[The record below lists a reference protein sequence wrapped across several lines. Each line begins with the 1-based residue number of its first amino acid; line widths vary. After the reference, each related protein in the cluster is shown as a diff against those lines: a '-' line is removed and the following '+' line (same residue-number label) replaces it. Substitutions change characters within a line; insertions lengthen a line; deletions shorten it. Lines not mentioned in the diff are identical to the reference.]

1 MSSLR
6 VGYLFKKK
14 YINYQDKKYE
24 IFEFIDYVSGI
35 GFTNTHNNDICNVLS
50 GNNAGVY
57 ASFIN
62 EDANESE
69 YVFLSDDID
78 KAITDNENKVDFI
91 KIRKKRISS
100 TAKYYLRS
108 ESGTG
113 LTKLLNEDL
122 ISYLQ
127 KEEKKSQ
134 SDFDEDE
141 FEKTSDISS
150 MYSSIKKTII
160 SQDEQIMQILTALF
174 KNQKVV
180 NSDLDMDLIAKL
192 KENILIYG
200 STGTGKTEILKRIS
214 KLYNIPLV
222 IEDATSL
229 SETGYQGRKI
239 TDMLE
244 DLCLA
249 ADNNIEL
256 AEKGI
261 LVIDE
266 FDKLAEKSEDNQS
279 HVSRL
284 GVQRS
289 LLKLL
294 DGTLFYFGDK
304 KFDTSKLTVVA
315 LGAFTGIID
324 EKKQNNENTIGFGNN
339 NIREKVNY
347 DDYSKISS
355 NDFIKYG
362 IMRELIGRFSKTI
375 AMNPLSKEDI
385 IKILKKSDFSPLNTY
400 KKLFDMLEVN
410 FDFSDEFI
418 EYIAELAISKQ
429 SGARSLKTVF
439 DDCISS
445 ALFRIFAGEYS
456 SISLVKPDDEN
467 NKPYVL
473 TKTIEKKHGLFG
485 KK

>member
-6 VGYLFKKK
+6 VEYLFKKK
-14 YINYQDKKYE
+14 YIDYQDKKYE
-24 IFEFIDYVSGI
+24 IFEFVDYVSGI
-35 GFTNTHNNDICNVLS
+35 GFTNTNNNDICNVLS

-62 EDANESE
+62 EDANEGE

-78 KAITDNENKVDFI
+78 KAIEDNGNRVDFI
-91 KIRKKRISS
+91 AIRKNRISS
-100 TAKYYLRS
+100 TAKYYLRNDKS
-108 ESGTG
+108 TG
-113 LTKLLNEDL
+113 LTQLLNKDL

-127 KEEKKSQ
+127 KKDKKGQ
-134 SDFDEDE
+134 SDFDEGE

-214 KLYNIPLV
+214 RLYNIPIV
-222 IEDATSL
+222 IEDATAL

-249 ADNNIEL
+249 ADNDIEL

-266 FDKLAEKSEDNQS
+266 FDKLAEKSGDSQS

-294 DGTLFYFGDK
+294 DGTLFYFDDK
-304 KFDTSKLTVVA
+304 KFDTSKLTVVG
-315 LGAFTGIID
+315 LGAFTGIT
-324 EKKQNNENTIGFGNN
+324 KG
-339 NIREKVNY
+339 
-347 DDYSKISS
+347 DDYKQLTTD
-355 NDFIKYG
+355 DFMKYG

-385 IKILKKSDFSPLNTY
+385 IKILKESDFSPLNTY

-418 EYIAELAISKQ
+418 EYIAELAITKQ

-473 TKTIEKKHGLFG
+473 TKTKEKKHGFFG
-485 KK
+485 RK

>member
-1 MSSLR
+1 MQ
-6 VGYLFKKK
+6 VFLFKR
-14 YINYQDKKYE
+14 INITYQNEKLE
-24 IFEFIDYVSGI
+24 ILKLIDYAVGIYFVSKQY
-35 GFTNTHNNDICNVLS
+35 NARCNILS

-57 ASFIN
+57 ASIISEN
-62 EDANESE
+62 ANEGE
-69 YVFLSDDID
+69 YAFLIDDID
-78 KAITDNENKVDFI
+78 RAIKYNNNFVNFAE
-91 KIRKKRISS
+91 IRKKQLQSNS
-100 TAKYYLRS
+100 KYYLIRTN
-108 ESGTG
+108 GT
-113 LTKLLNEDL
+113 TEFLNEDL
-122 ISYLQ
+122 ISYI
-127 KEEKKSQ
+127 ERDNKSQ
-134 SDFDEDE
+134 PEFDEGVFD
-141 FEKTSDISS
+141 KTTDISS
-150 MYSSIKKTII
+150 MYASIKKTII

-174 KNQKVV
+174 KNHTVV

-214 KLYNIPLV
+214 KLYEIPIV

-249 ADNNIEL
+249 SNGNIDL

-266 FDKLAEKSEDNQS
+266 FDKLAEKSGDSQS

-294 DGTLFYFGDK
+294 DGSLFYLGDK
-304 KFDTSKLTVVA
+304 KFDTSKLTVVG
-315 LGAFTGIID
+315 LGAFTGIT
-324 EKKQNNENTIGFGNN
+324 NG
-339 NIREKVNY
+339 
-347 DDYSKISS
+347 DDYR
-355 NDFIKYG
+355 NLTTEDFMKYG

-375 AMNPLSKEDI
+375 SMNPLKKEDI
-385 IKILKKSDFSPLNTY
+385 VKILKESDFSPLNTY
-400 KKLFDMLEVN
+400 KKLFEMLKV
-410 FDFSDEFI
+410 DFEFNDDFI
-418 EYIAELAISKQ
+418 EYIAELAIAKK

-445 ALFRIFAGEYS
+445 ALFRIFVGEYS

-473 TKTIEKKHGLFG
+473 TKMK
-485 KK
+485 

>member
-1 MSSLR
+1 MQGCKFFS
-6 VGYLFKKK
+6 K
-14 YINYQDKKYE
+14 N
-24 IFEFIDYVSGI
+24 
-35 GFTNTHNNDICNVLS
+35 
-50 GNNAGVY
+50 
-57 ASFIN
+57 
-62 EDANESE
+62 ANERE
-69 YVFLSDDID
+69 YVFISDNID
-78 KAITDNENKVDFI
+78 KVIEANGNAVDFME
-91 KIRKKRISS
+91 IRNKRISS
-100 TAKYYLRS
+100 MTSMSKYYLRN
-108 ESGTG
+108 ENRTG
-113 LTKLLNEDL
+113 LTKILNEDL
-122 ISYLQ
+122 ISILQ
-127 KEEKKSQ
+127 KKDKKGQ

-150 MYSSIKKTII
+150 MYLSIKKTII

-229 SETGYQGRKI
+229 SEIGYQGRNI

-244 DLCLA
+244 DLYLA
-249 ADNNIEL
+249 ADNDIEL

-266 FDKLAEKSEDNQS
+266 FDKLAEKSEDNNS

-294 DGTLFYFGDK
+294 DGSLFYFDDK

-324 EKKQNNENTIGFGNN
+324 DKKLNKNTIGFGNN
-339 NIREKVNY
+339 IIREKVNC
-347 DDYSKISS
+347 DDYSKVSS
-355 NDFIKYG
+355 NDFINYG

-375 AMNPLSKEDI
+375 AMNPLTKEDI
-385 IKILKKSDFSPLNTY
+385 IKILKESDFSPLNTY
-400 KKLFDMLEVN
+400 KKLFDMLEVE
-410 FDFSDEFI
+410 FDFTDEFI
-418 EYIAELAISKQ
+418 EYIAEQAISKQ

-456 SISLVKPDDEN
+456 SISLVKPNDEN

-473 TKTIEKKHGLFG
+473 TKKILKKHE
-485 KK
+485 

>member
-1 MSSLR
+1 MANLNI
-6 VGYLFKKK
+6 GYLFRKK
-14 YINYQDKKYE
+14 YVTYQSKKWE
-24 IFEFIDYVSGI
+24 IFEFIDYVTAIS
-35 GFTNTHNNDICNVLS
+35 FTNTNNNEVCNILS
-50 GNNAGVY
+50 GSNAGSY
-57 ASFIN
+57 ANVINRDGNEGDLVFIFDN
-62 EDANESE
+62 LKN
-69 YVFLSDDID
+69 
-78 KAITDNENKVDFI
+78 AIRENQNLVDFI
-91 KIRKKRISS
+91 KIRKTKISE
-100 TAKYYLRS
+100 TAKYYLRDS
-108 ESGTG
+108 DNDK
-113 LTKLLNEDL
+113 LTKLVNNDL
-122 ISYLQ
+122 ITFL
-127 KEEKKSQ
+127 EKDRTRDNSW
-134 SDFDEDE
+134 FDEGE
-141 FEKTSDISS
+141 FEKSTDIST

-180 NSDLDMDLIAKL
+180 GSDLDIDLIAKL

-214 KLYNIPLV
+214 KLYNIPIV

-249 ADNNIEL
+249 ANGDIKL

-266 FDKLAEKSEDNQS
+266 FDKLAEKSGDGHS

-294 DGTLFYFGDK
+294 DGTLFYFDNK
-304 KFDTSKLTVVA
+304 QFDTSRLTIVGV
-315 LGAFTGIID
+315 GAFTGIT
-324 EKKQNNENTIGFGNN
+324 NS
-339 NIREKVNY
+339 
-347 DDYSKISS
+347 DDYKQLSTE
-355 NDFIKYG
+355 DFMKYG
-362 IMRELIGRFSKTI
+362 IIRELIGRFSKTI
-375 AMNPLSKEDI
+375 AMNPLEKEDI
-385 IKILKKSDFSPLNTY
+385 IKILKSSDFSPLNTY
-400 KKLFDMLEVN
+400 KKLFEMLQVQFE
-410 FDFSDEFI
+410 FTDDFI
-418 EYIAELAISKQ
+418 EYIADLAIAKK

-456 SISLVKPDDEN
+456 GISLVKPDAEN
-467 NKPYVL
+467 EQPYIL
-473 TKTIEKKHGLFG
+473 TKTKKKKGLF
-485 KK
+485 K

>member
-1 MSSLR
+1 MANLGM
-6 VGYLFKKK
+6 GYLFKKK
-14 YINYQDKKYE
+14 YVIYEKKRYE
-24 IFEFIDYVSGI
+24 IFEFVDYVAGI
-35 GFTNTHNNDICNVLS
+35 SFTNTENNDRFNIIS
-50 GNNAGVY
+50 GNYSGTY
-57 ASFIN
+57 ASIITEN
-62 EDANESE
+62 ANESE
-69 YVFLSDDID
+69 YVFLGDNLAD
-78 KAITDNENKVDFI
+78 AIKFNDNSVEFDS
-91 KIRKKRISS
+91 IRKKRLSS
-100 TAKYYLRS
+100 TGKYYLRGN
-108 ESGTG
+108 SGTD
-113 LTKLLNEDL
+113 LTRLVNEDL

-127 KEEKKSQ
+127 KEEKKGH

-141 FEKTSDISS
+141 FEKASDISS

-174 KNQKVV
+174 KNQMVV

-192 KENILIYG
+192 KENILICG

-214 KLYNIPLV
+214 RLYNIPIV
-222 IEDATSL
+222 IEDATTL

-244 DLCLA
+244 DLYLA
-249 ADNNIEL
+249 ADNDMKL

-266 FDKLAEKSEDNQS
+266 FDKLAEKSGDNQS

-294 DGTLFYFGDK
+294 DGTLFYFDDK
-304 KFDTSKLTVVA
+304 KFDTSKLTVVG
-315 LGAFTGIID
+315 LGAFTGIT
-324 EKKQNNENTIGFGNN
+324 KG
-339 NIREKVNY
+339 
-347 DDYSKISS
+347 DDYKQLTTE
-355 NDFIKYG
+355 DFMKYG

-385 IKILKKSDFSPLNTY
+385 IKILKESDFSPLNTY

-418 EYIAELAISKQ
+418 EYIAELAIAKQ

-456 SISLVKPDDEN
+456 SISLVKPDDKN

-473 TKTIEKKHGLFG
+473 TKTKKKHGLFG
-485 KK
+485 RK

>member
-1 MSSLR
+1 MTDLY

-14 YINYQDKKYE
+14 YVTYQSKRWE
-24 IFEFIDYVSGI
+24 IFEFVDYVTVIS
-35 GFTNTHNNDICNVLS
+35 FRNTSNNERCNILS
-50 GNNAGVY
+50 GTNAGSY
-57 ASFIN
+57 AGVIN
-62 EDANESE
+62 KNANEE
-69 YVFLSDDID
+69 DFVFLYDNLS
-78 KAITDNENKVDFI
+78 KAIEENKNSVNFA
-91 KIRKKRISS
+91 KIRENKIAT
-100 TAKYYLRS
+100 TAKYYLRND
-108 ESGTG
+108 SGTG
-113 LTKLLNEDL
+113 LTRLDNNDL
-122 ISYLQ
+122 ISFLEKDSS
-127 KEEKKSQ
+127 KEKSE
-134 SDFDEDE
+134 FDEEE
-141 FEKTSDISS
+141 FEKITDIST

-180 NSDLDMDLIAKL
+180 ESNLDIDLIAKL

-214 KLYNIPLV
+214 KLYNIPIV

-249 ADNNIEL
+249 ADGDIKL

-266 FDKLAEKSEDNQS
+266 FDKLAEKSGDNQS

-294 DGTLFYFGDK
+294 DGTLFYFDNK
-304 KFDTSKLTVVA
+304 QFDSSKLTVVGV
-315 LGAFTGIID
+315 GAFTGIT
-324 EKKQNNENTIGFGNN
+324 NG
-339 NIREKVNY
+339 
-347 DDYSKISS
+347 DDYKQLTTE
-355 NDFIKYG
+355 DFMGYG

-375 AMNPLSKEDI
+375 AMNPLEKEDI
-385 IKILKKSDFSPLNTY
+385 IKILKSSDFSPLNTY
-400 KKLFDMLEVN
+400 KKLFEMLQIQFEFN
-410 FDFSDEFI
+410 DDFI
-418 EYIAELAISKQ
+418 EYIADLAIAKK

-456 SISLVKPDDEN
+456 GISLVKPDGEN
-467 NKPYVL
+467 EKPYIL
-473 TKTIEKKHGLFG
+473 TKTKEKKGLF
-485 KK
+485 KRK

>member
-6 VGYLFKKK
+6 IGYLFKKK
-14 YINYQDKKYE
+14 YIDYQEKKYE
-24 IFEFIDYVSGI
+24 IFEFVDYVSGI
-35 GFTNTHNNDICNVLS
+35 GFTNTNNNDICNVLS

-62 EDANESE
+62 EDANEGE

-78 KAITDNENKVDFI
+78 KAIEDNGNRVDFI
-91 KIRKKRISS
+91 AIRKNRISS
-100 TAKYYLRS
+100 TAKYYLRNDKS
-108 ESGTG
+108 TG
-113 LTKLLNEDL
+113 LTQLLNKDL

-127 KEEKKSQ
+127 KKDKKGQ
-134 SDFDEDE
+134 SDFDEGE

-214 KLYNIPLV
+214 KLYNIPIV
-222 IEDATSL
+222 IEDATAL

-249 ADNNIEL
+249 ADNDIEL

-266 FDKLAEKSEDNQS
+266 FDKLAEKSGDSQS

-294 DGTLFYFGDK
+294 DGTLFYFDDK
-304 KFDTSKLTVVA
+304 KFDTSKLTVVG
-315 LGAFTGIID
+315 LGAFTGIT
-324 EKKQNNENTIGFGNN
+324 KG
-339 NIREKVNY
+339 
-347 DDYSKISS
+347 DDYKQLTTD
-355 NDFIKYG
+355 DFMKYG

-385 IKILKKSDFSPLNTY
+385 IKILKESDFSPLNTY

-418 EYIAELAISKQ
+418 EYIAELAITKQ

-473 TKTIEKKHGLFG
+473 TKTKEKKHGFFG
-485 KK
+485 RK

>member
-14 YINYQDKKYE
+14 YIDYQDKKYE
-24 IFEFIDYVSGI
+24 IFEFVDYVSGI
-35 GFTNTHNNDICNVLS
+35 GFTNTNNNDICNVLS

-62 EDANESE
+62 EDANEGE

-78 KAITDNENKVDFI
+78 KAIEDNGNRVDFI
-91 KIRKKRISS
+91 AIRKNRISS
-100 TAKYYLRS
+100 TAKYYLRNDKS
-108 ESGTG
+108 TG
-113 LTKLLNEDL
+113 LTQLLNKDL

-127 KEEKKSQ
+127 KEDKKGQ
-134 SDFDEDE
+134 SDFDEGE

-214 KLYNIPLV
+214 RLYNIPIV
-222 IEDATSL
+222 IEDATAL

-249 ADNNIEL
+249 ADNDIEL

-266 FDKLAEKSEDNQS
+266 FDKLAEKSGDSQS

-294 DGTLFYFGDK
+294 DGTLFYFDDK
-304 KFDTSKLTVVA
+304 KFDTSKLTVVG
-315 LGAFTGIID
+315 LGAFTGIT
-324 EKKQNNENTIGFGNN
+324 KG
-339 NIREKVNY
+339 
-347 DDYSKISS
+347 DDYKQLTTD
-355 NDFIKYG
+355 DFMKYG

-385 IKILKKSDFSPLNTY
+385 IKILKESNFSPLNTY

-418 EYIAELAISKQ
+418 EYIAELAITKQ

-456 SISLVKPDDEN
+456 GISLVKPNEEN

-473 TKTIEKKHGLFG
+473 TKKKKKKRGFFG
-485 KK
+485 RK

>member
-1 MSSLR
+1 MANLR
-6 VGYLFKKK
+6 IGYLFKKK
-14 YINYQDKKYE
+14 YVTYEKKKYE
-24 IFEFIDYVSGI
+24 IFEFVDYVAGI
-35 GFTNTHNNDICNVLS
+35 GFTNNENNDIFNVLS
-50 GNNAGVY
+50 GNYNGTY

-62 EDANESE
+62 KNANEE
-69 YVFLSDDID
+69 DYVFLG
-78 KAITDNENKVDFI
+78 DNLEDALKVNDNKVDFI
-91 KIRKKRISS
+91 AIRKKRISS
-100 TAKYYLRS
+100 TGKYYLRGDN
-108 ESGTG
+108 GTI
-113 LTKLLNEDL
+113 LSKLINEDL
-122 ISYLQ
+122 ITYLQ
-127 KEEKKSQ
+127 NNDKKGQ

-160 SQDEQIMQILTALF
+160 SQDEQIIQILTALF

-180 NSDLDMDLIAKL
+180 NSDLDMDLVAKL

-214 KLYNIPLV
+214 RLYNIPIV
-222 IEDATSL
+222 IEDATAL

-249 ADNNIEL
+249 ANNDIEL

-266 FDKLAEKSEDNQS
+266 FDKLAEKSGDSQS

-294 DGTLFYFGDK
+294 DGTLFYFDDK
-304 KFDTSKLTVVA
+304 KFDTSKLTVVG
-315 LGAFTGIID
+315 LGAFTGIT
-324 EKKQNNENTIGFGNN
+324 KG
-339 NIREKVNY
+339 
-347 DDYSKISS
+347 DDYKQLTTD
-355 NDFIKYG
+355 DFMKYG

-385 IKILKKSDFSPLNTY
+385 IKILKESDFSPLNTY

-418 EYIAELAISKQ
+418 EYIAELAIAKQ

-473 TKTIEKKHGLFG
+473 TKTKEKKHGFFG
-485 KK
+485 RK

>member
-14 YINYQDKKYE
+14 YIDYQDKKYE
-24 IFEFIDYVSGI
+24 IFEFVDYVSGI
-35 GFTNTHNNDICNVLS
+35 GFTNTNNNDICNVLS

-62 EDANESE
+62 EDANEGE

-78 KAITDNENKVDFI
+78 KAIEDNGNRVDFI
-91 KIRKKRISS
+91 AIRKNRISS
-100 TAKYYLRS
+100 TAKYYLRNDKS
-108 ESGTG
+108 TG
-113 LTKLLNEDL
+113 LTQLLNKDL

-127 KEEKKSQ
+127 KKDKKGQ
-134 SDFDEDE
+134 SDFDEGE

-214 KLYNIPLV
+214 RLYNIPIV
-222 IEDATSL
+222 IEDATAL

-249 ADNNIEL
+249 ADNDIEL

-266 FDKLAEKSEDNQS
+266 FDKLAEKSGDSQS

-294 DGTLFYFGDK
+294 DGTLFYFDDK
-304 KFDTSKLTVVA
+304 KFDTSKLTVVG
-315 LGAFTGIID
+315 LGAFTGIT
-324 EKKQNNENTIGFGNN
+324 KG
-339 NIREKVNY
+339 
-347 DDYSKISS
+347 DDYKQLTTD
-355 NDFIKYG
+355 DFMKYG

-385 IKILKKSDFSPLNTY
+385 IKILKESNFSPLNTY

-418 EYIAELAISKQ
+418 EYIAELAITKQ

-473 TKTIEKKHGLFG
+473 TKTKEKKHGFFG
-485 KK
+485 RK

>member
-14 YINYQDKKYE
+14 YIDYQDKKYE
-24 IFEFIDYVSGI
+24 IFEFVDYVSGI
-35 GFTNTHNNDICNVLS
+35 GFTNTNNNDICNVLS

-62 EDANESE
+62 EDANEGE

-78 KAITDNENKVDFI
+78 KAIKDNGNRVDFI
-91 KIRKKRISS
+91 AIRKNRISS
-100 TAKYYLRS
+100 TAKYYLRNDKS
-108 ESGTG
+108 TG
-113 LTKLLNEDL
+113 LTQLLNKDL

-127 KEEKKSQ
+127 KEDKKGQ
-134 SDFDEDE
+134 SDFDEGE

-214 KLYNIPLV
+214 KLYNIPIV
-222 IEDATSL
+222 IEDATAL

-249 ADNNIEL
+249 ADNDIEL

-266 FDKLAEKSEDNQS
+266 FDKLAEKSGDSQS

-294 DGTLFYFGDK
+294 DGTLFYFDDK
-304 KFDTSKLTVVA
+304 KFDTSKLTVVG
-315 LGAFTGIID
+315 LGAFTGIT
-324 EKKQNNENTIGFGNN
+324 NS
-339 NIREKVNY
+339 
-347 DDYSKISS
+347 DDYKQLTTD
-355 NDFIKYG
+355 NFMKYG

-385 IKILKKSDFSPLNTY
+385 IKILKESDFSPLNTY
-400 KKLFDMLEVN
+400 KKLFDMLEIN

-418 EYIAELAISKQ
+418 EYIAELAITKQ

-473 TKTIEKKHGLFG
+473 TKTKEKKHGFFG
-485 KK
+485 RK

>member
-1 MSSLR
+1 MVPNLS

-14 YINYQDKKYE
+14 YVTYQSKKYE
-24 IFEFIDYVSGI
+24 IFEFIDYVATIVFTNRSNNQRCNILSGI
-35 GFTNTHNNDICNVLS
+35 H
-50 GNNAGVY
+50 AGDY
-57 ASFIN
+57 ASIIN
-62 EDANESE
+62 PNANEE
-69 YVFLSDDID
+69 EFVFLIDDIQ
-78 KAITDNENKVDFI
+78 KAIEDNGNSVDFPE
-91 KIRKKRISS
+91 IREKRISS
-100 TAKYYLRS
+100 TAKYYLR
-108 ESGTG
+108 EKKGTT
-113 LTKLLNEDL
+113 LTQLVNEDL
-122 ISYLQ
+122 INFLENEDA
-127 KEEKKSQ
+127 KGKKA
-134 SDFDEDE
+134 FDEE
-141 FEKTSDISS
+141 VFEKSTDISA
-150 MYSSIKKTII
+150 MYAAVKKTII

-180 NSDLDMDLIAKL
+180 ESDLDIDLIAKL

-214 KLYNIPLV
+214 KLYEIPIV

-239 TDMLE
+239 TDMLD

-249 ADNNIEL
+249 ANGDIKL

-266 FDKLAEKSEDNQS
+266 FDKLAEKNGDNQT

-294 DGTLFYFGDK
+294 DGALFYFDNK
-304 KFDTSKLTVVA
+304 KFDSSRLTIVGV
-315 LGAFTGIID
+315 GAFTGI
-324 EKKQNNENTIGFGNN
+324 TSS
-339 NIREKVNY
+339 
-347 DDYSKISS
+347 DDYKHITTE
-355 NDFIKYG
+355 DFMKYG

-375 AMNPLSKEDI
+375 AMNPLKKEDI
-385 IKILKKSDFSPLNTY
+385 IKILKNSDFSPLNTY
-400 KKLFDMLEVN
+400 KKLFEMLQVEFEFN
-410 FDFSDEFI
+410 DDFI
-418 EYIAELAISKQ
+418 EYIADLAIAKK

-456 SISLVKPDDEN
+456 RISLIKPDDEN
-467 NKPYVL
+467 EKPYVL
-473 TKTIEKKHGLFG
+473 AKRKDKKGLF
-485 KK
+485 KRK

>member
-1 MSSLR
+1 MSNLSI
-6 VGYLFKKK
+6 GYLFKKK
-14 YINYQDKKYE
+14 HVTYQSKKWE
-24 IFEFIDYVSGI
+24 IFEFVDYIAAIS
-35 GFTNTHNNDICNVLS
+35 FTNADNNEICNILS
-50 GNNAGVY
+50 GNNAGSY
-57 ASFIN
+57 AFAIN
-62 EDANESE
+62 GNANEE
-69 YVFLSDDID
+69 DLVFISDNLNI
-78 KAITDNENKVDFI
+78 AIKDNKNQVNFDEI
-91 KIRKKRISS
+91 RKIRIAN
-100 TAKYYLRS
+100 TAKYYLRNDN
-108 ESGTG
+108 GTE
-113 LTKLLNEDL
+113 LTKLVNNDL
-122 ISYLQ
+122 ISFL
-127 KEEKKSQ
+127 EKDSSKGKSE
-134 SDFDEDE
+134 FDERE
-141 FEKTSDISS
+141 FEKNTDIST

-180 NSDLDMDLIAKL
+180 DSDLDIDLIAKL

-214 KLYNIPLV
+214 KLYNIPIV

-249 ADNNIEL
+249 ANGDIKL

-266 FDKLAEKSEDNQS
+266 FDKLAEKSGDNQS

-294 DGTLFYFGDK
+294 DGTLFYFDNK
-304 KFDTSKLTVVA
+304 QFDSSRLTIVGV
-315 LGAFTGIID
+315 GAFTGIT
-324 EKKQNNENTIGFGNN
+324 NG
-339 NIREKVNY
+339 
-347 DDYSKISS
+347 DDYKQLTTE
-355 NDFIKYG
+355 DFMKYG

-375 AMNPLSKEDI
+375 AMNPLEKEDI
-385 IKILKKSDFSPLNTY
+385 IKILKNSDFSPLNTY
-400 KKLFDMLEVN
+400 KKLFEILQVQFEFTD
-410 FDFSDEFI
+410 DFI
-418 EYIAELAISKQ
+418 EYVADLAIAKK

-456 SISLVKPDDEN
+456 GISLVKPDVEN
-467 NKPYVL
+467 EKPYVL
-473 TKTIEKKHGLFG
+473 TKTKEKKGLF
-485 KK
+485 KRK

>member
-1 MSSLR
+1 MSSLK

-14 YINYQDKKYE
+14 YIDYQDKKYE
-24 IFEFIDYVSGI
+24 IFEFVDYVSSI
-35 GFTNTHNNDICNVLS
+35 GFTNTNNNDICNVLS

-62 EDANESE
+62 EDANEGE

-78 KAITDNENKVDFI
+78 KAIKDNGNRVDFI
-91 KIRKKRISS
+91 AIRKNRISS
-100 TAKYYLRS
+100 TAKYYLRNDKS
-108 ESGTG
+108 TG
-113 LTKLLNEDL
+113 LTQLLNKDL

-127 KEEKKSQ
+127 KEDKKGQ
-134 SDFDEDE
+134 SDFDEGE

-214 KLYNIPLV
+214 KLYNIPIV
-222 IEDATSL
+222 IEDATAL

-249 ADNNIEL
+249 ADNDIEL

-266 FDKLAEKSEDNQS
+266 FDKLAEKSGDSQS

-294 DGTLFYFGDK
+294 DGTLFYFDDK
-304 KFDTSKLTVVA
+304 KFDTSKLTVVG
-315 LGAFTGIID
+315 LGAFTGIT
-324 EKKQNNENTIGFGNN
+324 KG
-339 NIREKVNY
+339 
-347 DDYSKISS
+347 DDYKQLTTD
-355 NDFIKYG
+355 DFMKYG

-385 IKILKKSDFSPLNTY
+385 IKILKESDFSPLNTY

-418 EYIAELAISKQ
+418 EYIAELAITKQ

-473 TKTIEKKHGLFG
+473 TKTKEKKHGFFG
-485 KK
+485 RK

>member
-14 YINYQDKKYE
+14 YIDYQDKKYE
-24 IFEFIDYVSGI
+24 IFEFVDYVSGI
-35 GFTNTHNNDICNVLS
+35 GFTNTNNNDICNVLS

-62 EDANESE
+62 EDANEGE

-78 KAITDNENKVDFI
+78 KAIEDNGNRVDFI
-91 KIRKKRISS
+91 AIRKNRISS
-100 TAKYYLRS
+100 TAKYYLRNDKS
-108 ESGTG
+108 TG
-113 LTKLLNEDL
+113 LTQLLNKDL

-127 KEEKKSQ
+127 KEDKKGQ
-134 SDFDEDE
+134 SDFDEGE

-214 KLYNIPLV
+214 RLYNIPIV
-222 IEDATSL
+222 IEDATAL

-249 ADNNIEL
+249 ADNDIEL

-266 FDKLAEKSEDNQS
+266 FDKLAEKSGDSQS

-294 DGTLFYFGDK
+294 DGTLFYFDDK
-304 KFDTSKLTVVA
+304 KFDTSKLTVVG
-315 LGAFTGIID
+315 LGAFTGIT
-324 EKKQNNENTIGFGNN
+324 KG
-339 NIREKVNY
+339 
-347 DDYSKISS
+347 DDYKQLTTD
-355 NDFIKYG
+355 DFMKYG

-385 IKILKKSDFSPLNTY
+385 IKILKESNFSPLNTY

-418 EYIAELAISKQ
+418 EYIAELAITKQ

-473 TKTIEKKHGLFG
+473 TKTKEKKHGFFG
-485 KK
+485 RK

>member
-1 MSSLR
+1 MTDLG

-14 YINYQDKKYE
+14 YVTYQSKKLE
-24 IFEFIDYVSGI
+24 IFEFVDYVTAIS
-35 GFTNTHNNDICNVLS
+35 FTNTSNNERCNILS
-50 GNNAGVY
+50 GNNAGSY
-57 ASFIN
+57 ASTIN
-62 EDANESE
+62 KNANEGDF
-69 YVFLSDDID
+69 VFIFDNLS
-78 KAITDNENKVDFI
+78 KAIEENENSVNFVEI
-91 KIRKKRISS
+91 RENKISR
-100 TAKYYLRS
+100 TAKYYLRNDRS
-108 ESGTG
+108 DG
-113 LTKLLNEDL
+113 LTKLVNNDL
-122 ISYLQ
+122 ISFL
-127 KEEKKSQ
+127 EKDSSKDKSE
-134 SDFDEDE
+134 FDEGE
-141 FEKTSDISS
+141 FEKSTDIST

-180 NSDLDMDLIAKL
+180 ESDLGIDLIAKL

-214 KLYNIPLV
+214 KLYNIPIV

-249 ADNNIEL
+249 ANGDIKL

-266 FDKLAEKSEDNQS
+266 FDKLSEKSGDNQS

-294 DGTLFYFGDK
+294 DGTLFYFDNK
-304 KFDTSKLTVVA
+304 RFDSSRLTIVGV
-315 LGAFTGIID
+315 GAFTGIT
-324 EKKQNNENTIGFGNN
+324 NG
-339 NIREKVNY
+339 
-347 DDYSKISS
+347 DDYKQLTTE
-355 NDFIKYG
+355 DFMNYG

-375 AMNPLSKEDI
+375 AMNPLEKEDI
-385 IKILKKSDFSPLNTY
+385 IKILKNSDFSPLNTY
-400 KKLFDMLEVN
+400 TKLFEMLQVQFE
-410 FDFSDEFI
+410 FTDDFI
-418 EYIAELAISKQ
+418 EYIADLAIAKK

-456 SISLVKPDDEN
+456 GISLVKPNIEN
-467 NKPYVL
+467 ERPYVL
-473 TKTIEKKHGLFG
+473 TKTKEKKGLF
-485 KK
+485 KRK

>member
-1 MSSLR
+1 MANLEI
-6 VGYLFKKK
+6 GYLFKKK
-14 YINYQDKKYE
+14 YVTYEKKKYE
-24 IFEFIDYVSGI
+24 IFEFIDYVTGI
-35 GFTNTHNNDICNVLS
+35 GFTNTENNDRCNIVS
-50 GNNAGVY
+50 GNYSGTY
-57 ASFIN
+57 ASLIN
-62 EDANESE
+62 KNANEEE
-69 YVFLSDDID
+69 YVFVADNLDD
-78 KAITDNENKVDFI
+78 AIKTNDNHVDFVS
-91 KIRKKRISS
+91 IRKKRIS
-100 TAKYYLRS
+100 TTGKYYLRDKNS
-108 ESGTG
+108 TD
-113 LTKLLNEDL
+113 LTRLVNQDL
-122 ISYLQ
+122 IAYLQ
-127 KEEKKSQ
+127 KGDKKESG
-134 SDFDEDE
+134 FDEDE
-141 FEKTSDISS
+141 FKKNSDISE
-150 MYSSIKKTII
+150 MYLSIKKTII

-180 NSDLDMDLIAKL
+180 NSDLSMDLIAKL

-214 KLYNIPLV
+214 KLYNIPIV

-229 SETGYQGRKI
+229 SETGYVGRKI

-249 ADNNIEL
+249 ANNNIEL

-266 FDKLAEKSEDNQS
+266 FDKLAEKSGDNQS
-279 HVSRL
+279 HVSRV

-294 DGTLFYFGDK
+294 DGSLFYFEDK
-304 KFDTSKLTVVA
+304 KFDTSKLTVVG
-315 LGAFTGIID
+315 LGAFTGITD
-324 EKKQNNENTIGFGNN
+324 G
-339 NIREKVNY
+339 
-347 DDYSKISS
+347 DDYKQLTTD
-355 NDFIKYG
+355 DFMKYG

-385 IKILKKSDFSPLNTY
+385 IKILKESDFSPLNTY
-400 KKLFDMLEVN
+400 KKLFDMLNVN
-410 FDFSDEFI
+410 FDFNDEFI
-418 EYIAELAISKQ
+418 EYIAELAIAKQ

-467 NKPYVL
+467 STPYTL
-473 TKTIEKKHGLFG
+473 TKVKEKKHGLFV

>member
-1 MSSLR
+1 MVNLKI
-6 VGYLFKKK
+6 GYLFKKK
-14 YINYQDKKYE
+14 YVTYEKKKYE
-24 IFEFIDYVSGI
+24 IFEFIDYVTGI
-35 GFTNTHNNDICNVLS
+35 GFNNVEHNDICNVVS
-50 GNNAGVY
+50 GNYSGTY

-62 EDANESE
+62 KNANEEE
-69 YVFLSDDID
+69 YVFMADNLDD
-78 KAITDNENKVDFI
+78 AIKTNDNRVDFVS
-91 KIRKKRISS
+91 IRKKRIS
-100 TAKYYLRS
+100 TTGKYYLRDKNS
-108 ESGTG
+108 TD
-113 LTKLLNEDL
+113 LTRLVNQDL
-122 ISYLQ
+122 IAYLQ
-127 KEEKKSQ
+127 KGDKKESG
-134 SDFDEDE
+134 FDEDE
-141 FEKTSDISS
+141 FKKNSGISE

-180 NSDLDMDLIAKL
+180 SSDLSMDLIAKL

-214 KLYNIPLV
+214 KLYDIPIV

-229 SETGYQGRKI
+229 SETGYVGRKI

-249 ADNNIEL
+249 ANNNIEL

-266 FDKLAEKSEDNQS
+266 FDKLAEKSVDNQT

-294 DGTLFYFGDK
+294 DGTLFYFEDK
-304 KFDTSKLTVVA
+304 KFDTSKLTVVG
-315 LGAFTGIID
+315 LGAFTGIT
-324 EKKQNNENTIGFGNN
+324 NG
-339 NIREKVNY
+339 
-347 DDYSKISS
+347 DDYK
-355 NDFIKYG
+355 NLTTDDFMKYG

-385 IKILKKSDFSPLNTY
+385 IKILRESDFSPLNTY
-400 KKLFDMLEVN
+400 KKLFDMLDVN
-410 FDFSDEFI
+410 FDFNDEFI
-418 EYIAELAISKQ
+418 EYIAELAIAKQ

-456 SISLVKPDDEN
+456 SITLVKPDDEN
-467 NKPYVL
+467 SKPYVL
-473 TKTIEKKHGLFG
+473 TKVKEKKHGLFV